1 MCNET
6 PGPGRVTGIASHG
19 PPEGCAVDAV
29 KEYVVN
35 AVLGLSVTPSAIGV
49 AVLDG
54 SVDGR
59 ETWEIR
65 PTSAERNPIEAVA
78 AVRRAEQLLAGRGRR
93 VRSINVTWSDEARAD
108 AAALVDTLAES
119 CLVNIVEVRLPA
131 ATDAL
136 AREVAHDA
144 GYSTTAVCLVEP
156 GQLVALVVNS
166 ADGAVQTAV
175 NHSAVTED
183 DLSDWLSIVFTKADR
198 TPDALVLVGSAEDL
212 DGLAPALQDALRI
225 PVLVPAEAALALA
238 RGAALAGAP
247 ATDLGMWDQ
256 LDPGEAGRSTRRS
269 RSLHPATPAA
279 MLAAGTVAFV
289 ASASAALALQF
300 TATDAASAE
309 AIRPSAQTSA
319 ALTGA
324 APVKRPPVTAPA
336 PQMRPPSSGEAV
348 DSAPIAEAAP
358 IVEAAGQIGEAA
370 APIGEAPP
378 AVEPAPAPGS
388 APGSESAPVFE
399 AAPVE
404 LPVAQP
410 PAEPPLAPVPSATPP
425 EMIPPPVPEQ
435 EPGLM
440 QRIRDRLA
448 GIGND
453 DAAPPPPAP
462 VPAPPGAPP
471 PPQ

>member
-1 MCNET
+1 M
-6 PGPGRVTGIASHG
+6 
-19 PPEGCAVDAV
+19 DAV

-35 AVLGLSVTPSAIGV
+35 AVLGLSVTPSAVGV
-49 AVLDG
+49 AILDG

-59 ETWEIR
+59 ETWEVR
-65 PTSAERNPIEAVA
+65 PTSAGRTPIEAVA
-78 AVRRAEQLLAGRGRR
+78 VVRRAEQLLAGRGRQ
-93 VRSINVTWSDEARAD
+93 VQSISVTWSDEARAD

-119 CLVNIVEVRLPA
+119 GLSNIVEVRLPA

-136 AREVAHDA
+136 AREIAENAH
-144 GYSTTAVCLVEP
+144 YSTTAVCLVEP

-166 ADGAVQTAV
+166 VDGAVQTAV

-212 DGLAPALQDALRI
+212 DGLAPALQEALKI

-238 RGAALAGAP
+238 RGAALTGAP
-247 ATDLGMWDQ
+247 ATCLGMWAQ
-256 LDPGEAGRSTRRS
+256 PDPGEAGTSTRRS

-300 TATDAASAE
+300 TAADAAPAE
-309 AIRPSAQTSA
+309 VTRPSAQTSA
-319 ALTGA
+319 ALTRS
-324 APVKRPPVTAPA
+324 APAERPPVTAPA
-336 PQMRPPSSGEAV
+336 SQMRPPLSGEAV
-348 DSAPIAEAAP
+348 GSAPIAEAAP

-378 AVEPAPAPGS
+378 AVEPAPAP
-388 APGSESAPVFE
+388 ESAPVLESAPAFE

-410 PAEPPLAPVPSATPP
+410 PDEPPLAPVPSATPP